1 MIQAYR
7 SAGSSAAFKVLI
19 KQLKSDKLSNWQAIN
34 IFTSMN
40 VGAYDPIMVSEL
52 IVSIPFIVQCSL
64 IKYFI
69 SNNSYSM
76 IIYSYR

>member
-19 KQLKSDKLSNWQAIN
+19 EKLKDSKFSNWQAIN

-40 VGAYDPIMVSEL
+40 VGAYDPIMVSDL
-52 IVSIPFIVQCSL
+52 IVSIHSTIHS
-64 IKYFI
+64 
-69 SNNSYSM
+69 
-76 IIYSYR
+76 